1 GSLRRPPGGGHRPLQ
16 RDAPRQHR
24 SQRPRRR
31 RAAPD
36 RHTARRRS
44 HRTAT
49 CTGQRL
55 GPHEDRRSR
64 GSCDLRRPRRARRGD
79 PDSRVAVRLDVRL
92 HRVRRRRLE
101 PPYRGH
107 AGHHRR
113 RAGTGSGRGSLRNDR
128 PGWRGVGS
136 ALISHRPL
144 PAPPAPTERRPPRG
158 LRREDGGAMHKWI
171 RHAHASRGAMLALLG
186 GTVTSCGS
194 GHPAFHHAVFPGL
207 ERYDE
212 QHMRSAFETP
222 LVLPPTLRAAVLWVD
237 QTADGSE
244 PALPESARTR
254 VLDRFQHALLAPP
267 LVGIS
272 LLPTML
278 AANGTA
284 SIDLDTVRSAA
295 SHMQS
300 DVAILVLTTSEHT
313 VDWNA
318 LALTYPALVTTV
330 FVPGDDLHVDL
341 SAQAC
346 AIDV

>member
-1 GSLRRPPGGGHRPLQ
+1 
-16 RDAPRQHR
+16 
-24 SQRPRRR
+24 
-31 RAAPD
+31 
-36 RHTARRRS
+36 
-44 HRTAT
+44 
-49 CTGQRL
+49 
-55 GPHEDRRSR
+55 
-64 GSCDLRRPRRARRGD
+64 
-79 PDSRVAVRLDVRL
+79 
-92 HRVRRRRLE
+92 
-101 PPYRGH
+101 
-107 AGHHRR
+107 
-113 RAGTGSGRGSLRNDR
+113 
-128 PGWRGVGS
+128 
-136 ALISHRPL
+136 
-144 PAPPAPTERRPPRG
+144 
-158 LRREDGGAMHKWI
+158 
-171 RHAHASRGAMLALLG
+171 MLALLG
-186 GTVTSCGS
+186 VTVTSCGS

-212 QHMRSAFETP
+212 QHMRGAFETP

-272 LLPTML
+272 PLPTML

-284 SIDLDTVRSAA
+284 SIDLDAVRSAA
-295 SHMQS
+295 AHMQS

-318 LALTYPALVTTV
+318 LALTYSALVTTM

-346 AIDV
+346 AIDVRTGLFIACAASSAGARDRFVIPAWRRTAFRSLAVQATEDAFADLPERLHAAIGARLAAAPVARASLTAAVRALALRGVPYATAAATH